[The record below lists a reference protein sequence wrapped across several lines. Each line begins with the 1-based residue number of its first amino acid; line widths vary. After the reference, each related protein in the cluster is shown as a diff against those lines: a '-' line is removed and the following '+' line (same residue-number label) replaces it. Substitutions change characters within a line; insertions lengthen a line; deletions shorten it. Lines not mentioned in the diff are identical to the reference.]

1 MNGQEKNIIGKI
13 RVNEL
18 LTAVLEV
25 VISVLILL
33 LEMNMRTAGFSA
45 AFRDFMAQP
54 KLWAVNLFPV
64 LCVTAAFTSLFRNA
78 FYGGALSSFVF
89 GALSYANLLKIEGRA
104 DPLVPGDLMLLR
116 EALDAVGEYRLELHP
131 AKFIPALLFTALLV
145 YLGVRKARA
154 KKLAETD
161 APAAQSETRNGK
173 TSLLSIPLARGFASC
188 VIILAVLAYM
198 VTNYYTNTDRYYR
211 FETPER
217 YNVALEFETLGFNY
231 CFLYNWNLYPVD
243 KPEGYNKAEVERWNA
258 EGVGFELGHKMIS
271 QDQAEPIPMANIII
285 VMGEAFSDLSDE
297 APFAYTEENDPLK
310 SYKKVC
316 ASENAVSGHIAVSN
330 YAAGTANTEFNVM
343 TGMQTN
349 MIGEGLTS
357 SFRVIRKPTD
367 NIFTVLN
374 SAGYEGFFMH
384 PGKSWFYNRSSVFN
398 RFGISDQVF
407 EEAFDESDKKGTMI
421 SDAAFLEELK
431 ADLQTRMMENDAP
444 LFVYSTTIE
453 NHQAYNYGKFGDIGL
468 PEVPLKK
475 EVQPVTK
482 ERLEVYMEGVRD
494 NADMILE
501 LAEWLDTVDEPTIMV
516 FFGDHRPNLGDSYDD
531 LGLSYMTAAKN
542 DTPENTI
549 STYLTPFVIRV
560 NKAYAEA
567 VDVQAVFESLEL
579 ARKVRSAGRT
589 LDGPVISD
597 NYIPS
602 ILLEMT
608 GLTGRDAFFDQL
620 SVFRR
625 SVPVYRDDENAYLLA
640 DGTYS
645 DSPEL
650 PVYSSFMVQPEIS
663 ETLRRLH
670 WWTYYRIKQ

>member
-1 MNGQEKNIIGKI
+1 MAKKNGKTKEHAWLNW
-13 RVNEL
+13 L
-18 LTAVLEV
+18 LNMTGVVL
-25 VISVLILL
+25 ISVLILL
-33 LEMNMRTAGFSA
+33 LEMNMRTAGFGA

-54 KLWAVNLFPV
+54 KLWAINLFPV
-64 LCVTAAFTSLFRNA
+64 LCVTGALACLFSNV
-78 FYGGALSSFVF
+78 FYGGALSALVF
-89 GALSYANLLKIEGRA
+89 GGLSYANLLKIEGRA

-131 AKFIPALLFTALLV
+131 EKFLPALLFIALLV
-145 YLGVRKARA
+145 YLGHRLHVKN
-154 KKLAETD
+154 KKYPGYVPRRRRPLDIAGCVLLFCALA
-161 APAAQSETRNGK
+161 
-173 TSLLSIPLARGFASC
+173 F
-188 VIILAVLAYM
+188 M
-198 VTNYYTNTDRYYR
+198 VGRYYTNTDRYYR

-243 KPEGYNKAEVERWNA
+243 KPEGYSKAEVERWNA
-258 EGVGFELGHKMIS
+258 EIPS
-271 QDQAEPIPMANIII
+271 DPAEPAVRPNIII

-297 APFAYTEENDPLK
+297 APFAYTSENDPLK

-316 ASENAVSGHIAVSN
+316 ASENAISGHIAVSN

-349 MIGEGLTS
+349 MIGDGLTS

-367 NIFTVLN
+367 NIFTVLQG
-374 SAGYEGFFMH
+374 AGYDGFFMH
-384 PGKSWFYNRSSVFN
+384 PGKSWFYNRSSVFA

-407 EEAFDESDKKGTMI
+407 EEAFDENDRKGTMI

-431 ADLQTRMMENDAP
+431 ADLKTRMLQNDAP

-453 NHQAYNYGKFGDIGL
+453 NHQAYNYGKFGDMEL
-468 PEVPLKK
+468 QPVPLNMDVPEV
-475 EVQPVTK
+475 TR

-501 LAEWLDTVDEPTIMV
+501 LAEWLDTLDEPTVMV

-531 LGLSYMTAAKN
+531 LGLSYMTASKN
-542 DTPENTI
+542 DTPENTV

-560 NKAYAEA
+560 NKAYASA
-567 VDVQAVFESLEL
+567 VDVRAVFEGLEL
-579 ARKVRSAGRT
+579 AEKVRCSGRV

-602 ILLEMT
+602 ILLEIA
-608 GLTGRDAFFDQL
+608 GLTGRDAYFDQL
-620 SVFRR
+620 SAFRR
-625 SVPVYRDDENAYLLA
+625 YVPVYREDENAYLLSV
-640 DGTYS
+640 GTYL
-645 DSPEL
+645 DSTEL
-650 PVYSSFMVQPEIS
+650 PWHSDFRVEPEIS
-663 ETLRRLH
+663 EYLRRLH
-670 WWTYYRIKQ
+670 WWTYYRIKD

>member
-1 MNGQEKNIIGKI
+1 M
-13 RVNEL
+13 
-18 LTAVLEV
+18 
-25 VISVLILL
+25 LILL
-33 LEMNMRTAGFSA
+33 LEMSMRTAGFGA
-45 AFRDFMAQP
+45 AFADFMKQP
-54 KLWAVNLFPV
+54 KLWAINLFPV
-64 LCVTAAFTSLFRNA
+64 LCITGALTCLFANV
-78 FYGGALSSFVF
+78 FYGGALSCFVF

-104 DPLVPGDLMLLR
+104 DPLIPSDMGLIR
-116 EALDAVGEYRLELHP
+116 EALNAAGEYGLNLHP
-131 AKFIPALLFTALLV
+131 EKLLPVLLFIVLLV
-145 YLGVRKARA
+145 FLGVRQARIIKSSA
-154 KKLAETD
+154 AESEKNSSTVFKKPEENSSTVSKR
-161 APAAQSETRNGK
+161 SEKNSSTVFKKIERK
-173 TSLLSIPLARGFASC
+173 PRRHRLLRVAGF
-188 VIILAVLAYM
+188 VILLAVLCFM
-198 VTNYYTNTDRYYR
+198 VGHYYTDTDRYYR

-243 KPEGYNKAEVERWNA
+243 KPEGFNKAEVERWNE
-258 EGVGFELGHKMIS
+258 EGVDLEVVRNMIS
-271 QDQAEPIPMANIII
+271 RDQAEPLPMANIII

-297 APFAYTEENDPLK
+297 APFAYTPETDPLK
-310 SYKKVC
+310 SYKEVC
-316 ASENAVSGHIAVSN
+316 ASENAISGHIVVSN

-349 MIGEGLTS
+349 MIGDGLTS
-357 SFRVIRKPTD
+357 SFRVVRKATD
-367 NIFTVLN
+367 NIFTVLQ
-374 SAGYEGFFMH
+374 AEGYNGFFMH
-384 PGKSWFYNRSSVFN
+384 PGKSWFYNRSSVF
-398 RFGISDQVF
+398 RYFGIDDQVF
-407 EEAFDESDKKGTMI
+407 EEAFDESDKKGAMI

-431 ADLQTRMMENDAP
+431 ADLQTRMLENDAP

-453 NHQAYNYGKFGDIGL
+453 NHQAYNYGKFGNIGL

-475 EVQPVTK
+475 DVQPVTK

-531 LGLSYMTAAKN
+531 LGLSYMTAAGN

-560 NKAYAEA
+560 NKAYADA

-608 GLTGRDAFFDQL
+608 GLTGRDAYFDQL

-625 SVPVYRDDENAYLLA
+625 SVPVYRDNENAYLLY
-640 DGTYS
+640 DGSYRS
-645 DSPEL
+645 DDVL
-650 PVYSSFMVQPEIS
+650 PDR
-663 ETLRRLH
+663 LRRLH
-670 WWTYYRIKQ
+670 WWTYYRIKY